1 MCNVHD
7 CDTKPKEN
15 MGMKSM
21 TFFLLKFTRMI
32 KKYFPSNSI
41 FLRPIFLTNKK
52 SALITETFLELLTP

>member
-21 TFFLLKFTRMI
+21 TFFAQIHENDQKI
-32 KKYFPSNSI
+32 FPLQFNFSQANFFNQQKICSNY
-41 FLRPIFLTNKK
+41 
-52 SALITETFLELLTP
+52 